1 MGWIKIRFSI
11 RKWGGVKNRDC
22 PRVMFVGRWSG
33 EARPPLRGAVARPL
47 SSHEFVPDNC
57 HTRGRFTLY
66 SCRRILYL
74 VSLRKVCRFGF
85 SLQTQRVVN
94 LLQAFFGLVLGNRRL
109 FLKCVVYHL
118 HDFIVVAD

>member
-1 MGWIKIRFSI
+1 MGGIKIRFPI
-11 RKWGGVKNRDC
+11 RKWGGVKIEIVRSVGVYDYPRHYPNRY
-22 PRVMFVGRWSG
+22 PINALFRNHS
-33 EARPPLRGAVARPL
+33 
-47 SSHEFVPDNC
+47 VPDNC

-109 FLKCVVYHL
+109 LLKCVVYHL

>member
-1 MGWIKIRFSI
+1 M
-11 RKWGGVKNRDC
+11 KNRDW
-22 PRVMFVGRWSG
+22 PRGMFVGRWSG

-66 SCRRILYL
+66 SCRCVLNL

-94 LLQAFFGLVLGNRRL
+94 LLQAFFGLVFGNCCL
-109 FLKCVVYHL
+109 LLKCGVYHL

>member
-1 MGWIKIRFSI
+1 M
-11 RKWGGVKNRDC
+11 KNRDC

-47 SSHEFVPDNC
+47 SSYELVPNNC

-66 SCRRILYL
+66 SCRRVLNL
-74 VSLRKVCRFGF
+74 VSLCKVCRFGL
-85 SLQTQRVVN
+85 SLQSQRVVN
-94 LLQAFFGLVLGNRRL
+94 LLQAFFHLVLGNRRL
-109 FLKCVVYHL
+109 LLKCGVYHL

>member
-1 MGWIKIRFSI
+1 M
-11 RKWGGVKNRDC
+11 KNKDC
-22 PRVMFVGRWSG
+22 PRGMFVGRWSG

-47 SSHEFVPDNC
+47 SSHELVPDNC

-66 SCRRILYL
+66 SCRCVLNL
-74 VSLRKVCRFGF
+74 VSLCKVCRFGF

-94 LLQAFFGLVLGNRRL
+94 LLQAFFRLVLGNRCL
-109 FLKCVVYHL
+109 LLKCGVYHL

>member
-1 MGWIKIRFSI
+1 M
-11 RKWGGVKNRDC
+11 KNRDC
-22 PRVMFVGRWSG
+22 PRGMFVGRWSG

-74 VSLRKVCRFGF
+74 VSLCEVCRFGL
-85 SLQTQRVVN
+85 SLQSQRVVN
-94 LLQAFFGLVLGNRRL
+94 LLQAFFCLVLGNRCL
-109 FLKCVVYHL
+109 LLKCVVYHL